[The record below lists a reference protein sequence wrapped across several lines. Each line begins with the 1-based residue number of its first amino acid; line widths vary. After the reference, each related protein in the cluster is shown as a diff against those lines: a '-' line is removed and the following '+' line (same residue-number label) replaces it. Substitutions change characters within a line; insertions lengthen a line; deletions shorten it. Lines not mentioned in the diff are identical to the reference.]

1 MPITGDLIK
10 QQEIDTPFTDSQIAL
25 IERLSQNSEDQA
37 FHDKTKEWYN
47 QWDQTIFEASGVQKE
62 AREKASDYAK
72 RAFAALKS
80 EKEDFSSALSLYKGK
95 ATSLEAEIAT
105 LKDGKIDAATTQKIT
120 DLNAE
125 LASLKQTHQA
135 QLQEKENA
143 LAEKEKALLNE
154 RVETQFAT
162 ALNGI
167 AFKKDETTAAMKD
180 IAIQH
185 AKQTLLA
192 EATMDIQ
199 DGKLVWRDKAGN
211 IIRNPKNGNEPATT
225 ADLLLPKLTPVI
237 DQGRKAGGTGT
248 AGASGGASPSGFAPT
263 AKTKT
268 EFYTQASDY
277 LIAKGEDRTNPDFA
291 KKLTELSKE
300 FNAQDLPV

>member
-10 QQEIDTPFTDSQIAL
+10 QQTIDTPFTDSQIAL

-47 QWDQTIFEASGVQKE
+47 QWDQTILDASGVQKE

-72 RAFAALKS
+72 RAFTTLKS
-80 EKEDFSSALSLYKGK
+80 EIQELATFKTKVKE
-95 ATSLEAEIAT
+95 LETEITT

-167 AFKKDETTAAMKD
+167 AFKKDETTAALKD
-180 IAIQH
+180 IAIQN

-199 DGKLVWRDKAGN
+199 DGKLVWRDKTGQ
-211 IIRNPKNGNEPATT
+211 IIRNPKNGNEPSTT
-225 ADLLLPKLTPVI
+225 ADLLLPKLTLVI
-237 DQGRKAGGTGT
+237 DQGRKAAGTGI
-248 AGASGGASPSGFAPT
+248 AGASGGGSPSGFAPT

>member
-10 QQEIDTPFTDSQIAL
+10 QQEIDIPFTDSQIAL

-47 QWDQTIFEASGVQKE
+47 QWDQTILDASGVQKE

-72 RAFAALKS
+72 RAFTALKS
-80 EKEDFSSALSLYKGK
+80 EIQELATFKTKAKE
-95 ATSLEAEIAT
+95 LETEIAT

-125 LASLKQTHQA
+125 LASLKQTHQS

-167 AFKKDETTAAMKD
+167 SFKKDETTAALKD
-180 IAIQH
+180 IAIQN

-199 DGKLVWRDKAGN
+199 DGKLVWRDKTGQ
-211 IIRNPKNGNEPATT
+211 IIRNPKNGNEPSTT

-248 AGASGGASPSGFAPT
+248 AGASGGAPPSGFAPT

>member
-10 QQEIDTPFTDSQIAL
+10 QQQTDTPFTDSQIAL

-72 RAFAALKS
+72 RAFTTLKS
-80 EKEDFSSALSLYKGK
+80 EIQELATFKTKAKE
-95 ATSLEAEIAT
+95 LETEIAT

-125 LASLKQTHQA
+125 LTSLKQTHQA

-167 AFKKDETTAAMKD
+167 SFKKDETTAALKD
-180 IAIQH
+180 IAIQN

-192 EATMDIQ
+192 EATMDTQ
-199 DGKLVWRDKAGN
+199 DGKLVWRDKTGQ

-248 AGASGGASPSGFAPT
+248 AGASGGASVSGFAPT

>member
-47 QWDQTIFEASGVQKE
+47 QWDQTILDASGVQKE

-72 RAFAALKS
+72 RAFTALKS
-80 EKEDFSSALSLYKGK
+80 EIQELATFKTKVKE
-95 ATSLEAEIAT
+95 LETEITT

-125 LASLKQTHQA
+125 LASLKQTHQT

-211 IIRNPKNGNEPATT
+211 IIRNPKNGNEPSTT

>member
-10 QQEIDTPFTDSQIAL
+10 QQTIDTPFTDSQIAL
-25 IERLSQNSEDQA
+25 IEKLSQNVEDQVI
-37 FHDKTKEWYN
+37 HDKTREWYS
-47 QWDQTIFEASGVQKE
+47 QWDQTILDASGIQKE

-80 EKEDFSSALSLYKGK
+80 ENQELVTFKAKAKE
-95 ATSLEAEIAT
+95 LETEIAT

-120 DLNAE
+120 DLKAE

-143 LAEKEKALLNE
+143 LAEKEKALLAE
-154 RVETQFAT
+154 RVETQFAS
-162 ALNGI
+162 ALNGVS
-167 AFKKDETTAAMKD
+167 FKKDETSAALKD
-180 IAIQH
+180 IAIQN

-192 EATMDIQ
+192 EATMDTQ
-199 DGKLVWRDKAGN
+199 DGKLVWRDKDGN

-237 DQGRKAGGTGT
+237 DQGRKAAGTGT
-248 AGASGGASPSGFAPT
+248 NGAAGAGQASNFAPT
-263 AKTKT
+263 AKTRT
-268 EFYTQASDY
+268 DFDRQAGEFLLAQG
-277 LIAKGEDRTNPDFA
+277 LERTNPEFA
-291 KKLTELSKE
+291 TKLTELRKE
-300 FNAQDLPV
+300 FDAQALPVT